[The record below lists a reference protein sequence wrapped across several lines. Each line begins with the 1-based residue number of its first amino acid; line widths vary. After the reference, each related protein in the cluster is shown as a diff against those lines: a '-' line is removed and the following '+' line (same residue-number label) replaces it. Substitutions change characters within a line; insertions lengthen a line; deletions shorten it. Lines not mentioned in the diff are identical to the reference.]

1 MSQQSNG
8 KATETAFYTLQSGGR
23 PLQSFFSYEKRKIL
37 NPPWFQGNRETENYF
52 EGWYFKNVSADG
64 KNTWAFI
71 PGVSLV
77 NGDEHAFIQV
87 INGQTG
93 DTYYYRYPADS
104 FSFSSSGFEICV
116 GQSYFSD
123 KMLVL
128 DMDNG
133 KDRFKG
139 VISFEDVKEY
149 PVWYKRPGIMG
160 WYRYVPSMECYHGVV
175 SLDHLLHGEIMHN
188 NTTLNFEQ
196 GRGYIEKDWGSSMP
210 KAWVWMQS
218 NHFGQEGTSFMMSVA
233 RIPWIG
239 NTFTGFLG
247 FLFHEDSIISF
258 ATYTGAQVKDFRYS
272 DKDVQ
277 LTIRGK
283 KYIIDVHAVKSSS
296 HFGKT
301 FTGGLK
307 APVFGNME
315 RMIHESIDAEIHV
328 HVKDKKGKT
337 IFQDT
342 GKHAGFEMVGYM
354 ELLKK

>member
-1 MSQQSNG
+1 MSNYTDT
-8 KATETAFYTLQSGGR
+8 KTTETAYYTLRPYKR
-23 PLQSFFSYEKRKIL
+23 PLKSFQYEKRKVL
-37 NPPWFQGNRETENYF
+37 NPDWFQGSRETENYF

-64 KNTWAFI
+64 QNTWSFI
-71 PGVSLV
+71 PGISLV
-77 NGDEHAFIQV
+77 NDDAHAFIQV

-93 DTYYYRYPADS
+93 DTYYYRYPAES
-104 FSFSSSGFEICV
+104 FSYSSEGFEICV

-123 KMLVL
+123 QMFVL
-128 DMDNG
+128 DMDDG
-133 KDRFKG
+133 KNSFKG
-139 VISFEDVKEY
+139 VITFDDVKKY

-175 SLDHLLHGEIMHN
+175 SLDHGLTGQLTHN
-188 NTTLNFEQ
+188 SRVIDFDK

-247 FLFHEDSIISF
+247 FLLHEGNIISF
-258 ATYTGAQVKDFRYS
+258 ATYTGAVVKDFQYT
-272 DKDVQ
+272 DKDVK
-277 LTIRGK
+277 LKIRGK
-283 KYIIDVHAVKSSS
+283 KYTIAVHAMKSPVNIR
-296 HFGKT
+296 KT
-301 FTGGLK
+301 SVGGLK
-307 APVFGNME
+307 APVMGNME

-328 HVKDKKGKT
+328 SVKDKKGET
-337 IFQDT
+337 IFSGT